1 MFLSVHAFHGGKKP
15 DDHLGKNRKN
25 SVRLKLKLQDQEPA
39 DSFTAFSLKLIF
51 ESDEPMSEDPAFK
64 FSQNI
69 KSKLDPAVYETRY
82 DEDAQEMTVYV
93 ADRDPVLEKGEELD
107 LGTITVDSEENV
119 RISVD
124 RDDFQGV
131 NSFHEKL
138 EVTNFG
144 EYEDYEMILET
155 PEPEE
160 PETEDPETPEP
171 EAPDTPDEDTE
182 DDDSDRN
189 SGRGNSRSEW
199 TEKPNGS
206 WKAGRQRLVVRKAG
220 RKLSG
225 RRLVRVLLER
235 KERLVPF
242 QRRRLYGD
250 RLVYR

>member
-1 MFLSVHAFHGGKKP
+1 
-15 DDHLGKNRKN
+15 
-25 SVRLKLKLQDQEPA
+25 
-39 DSFTAFSLKLIF
+39 
-51 ESDEPMSEDPAFK
+51 
-64 FSQNI
+64 
-69 KSKLDPAVYETRY
+69 
-82 DEDAQEMTVYV
+82 MTVYV

-189 SGRGNSRSEW
+189 SGRGNSRSC
-199 TEKPNGS
+199 
-206 WKAGRQRLVVRKAG
+206 
-220 RKLSG
+220 
-225 RRLVRVLLER
+225 LLYTSR
-235 KERLVPF
+235 CV
-242 QRRRLYGD
+242 
-250 RLVYR
+250 